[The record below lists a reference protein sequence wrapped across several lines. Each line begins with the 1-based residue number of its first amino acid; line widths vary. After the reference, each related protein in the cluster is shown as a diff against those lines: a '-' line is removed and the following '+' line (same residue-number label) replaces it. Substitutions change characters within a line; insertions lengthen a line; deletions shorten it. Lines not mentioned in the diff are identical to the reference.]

1 MFPGQPL
8 HPTQLYE
15 MIFNFIIF
23 AILWKVRKKVK
34 VEGHLFLL
42 YVGLYSAIRIFVEQF
57 RADKLIYGGN
67 ISAAQSI
74 GIIGIILS
82 VSLMLALNRKKT
94 SKIES

>member
-34 VEGHLFLL
+34 VEGHIFLL
-42 YVGLYSAIRIFVEQF
+42 YVSLYSAIRVFVEYF
-57 RADKLIYGGN
+57 RADKLTYLGN

-74 GIIGIILS
+74 AIIGIILS

-94 SKIES
+94 SKIKS